1 MHLYATPLS
10 HFSRKIR
17 LLLDHLKLQYDF
29 IDVGNV
35 ADQQL
40 SQFHGNPLLS
50 VPVLLDGDRWI
61 IESDHIAE
69 YVVRNYDPDDRF
81 EVLASDWQQLNV
93 RAVMNGIMANETKLI
108 LSKRTGLD
116 PSGHAYF
123 EKARAVIKNSLAW
136 IGENADVFNAEQ
148 PKYLEFHF
156 ISMWDHLNHYG
167 LVNMEHASLASIA
180 EALTS
185 IDVVQK
191 SAPAALRTG
200 DETPLN

>member
-1 MHLYATPLS
+1 MQLYATPLS

-17 LLLDHLKLQYDF
+17 LLLDHLKLPYDF
-29 IDVGNV
+29 INVGNV

-61 IESDHIAE
+61 IESDHIAA
-69 YVVRNYDPDDRF
+69 YVVRNHDPSDRF
-81 EVLASDWQQLNV
+81 EVLASDWQQLNI
-93 RAVMNGIMANETKLI
+93 RAVLNGIMANETKLI

-123 EKARAVIKNSLAW
+123 EKARAAIENSLAW
-136 IGENADVFNAEQ
+136 LGENADVFDAEQ
-148 PKYLEFHF
+148 PKFLEFHF

-167 LVNMEHASLASIA
+167 LVNTKHASLALIA
-180 EALTS
+180 EALTAF
-185 IDVVQK
+185 DVVRK
-191 SAPAALRTG
+191 SAPAVLHTSDEAPLR
-200 DETPLN
+200 